1 MIKKNFKHI
10 FAIGTVCCG
19 IAAAA
24 PLFTACSDYLD
35 KEPDTELTTE
45 MVYEN
50 RDKVYQALA
59 FIYGTIIHKPDKWS
73 LTRDGYEVM
82 ADDIVPSERWQQWD
96 WNETI
101 SKITGKWTINSP
113 WAGDLWARMPQGIRH
128 GYIFT
133 NNIKAMPD
141 HDLPQSEVDNM
152 KNEVRFLTAYA
163 WWLMAENYGGI
174 PFTPG
179 YIAPSDAPIS
189 ELMVG
194 QSKFDDVVDYC
205 DREMLAAA
213 MALPSTYSDPSKYGR
228 INRIMALTVRARMLL
243 FAASPLVNGNPWYGE
258 GDANYRNSD
267 GELIF
272 NPVYDPNKWV
282 KAAEACKLCIDEAH
296 AAGYELY
303 KEMGPNGKIDPFM
316 STYNVHIKR
325 WSEGNHEITFPVT
338 TGNDYHGTFLRTTSV
353 REYDGGNGLGVYQG
367 LVDAFFTKNGLPIDD
382 PNSGYPSK
390 LLNTADN
397 NPGLPEGYTFATGDL
412 SNVIDNRSDITN
424 WSYGTGKP
432 GEITPKSTFS
442 MYCNREP
449 RFYNAVSF
457 HGSWLAVGNRKYNF
471 FYNGRD
477 NIQSSSPHDAPQNGY
492 LARKSLN
499 VLDNYKT
506 GEVTGRQGFTYRLA
520 FTYLDYAEA
529 LNEAQNNATSRQE
542 AIDYVN
548 LIRERAGV
556 RQYTFDAVAV
566 DDPDYIQIQN
576 TQDDV
581 RRVIRMERRVEL
593 CCENNRWYDIRR
605 WKIAEQIPEMCGDCY
620 GMNALDRTG
629 ANQNGFYKRSK
640 FFTRKWKRQ
649 YYWFPIYV
657 DEFEKNPNLKEAPF
671 WLSDEGDTEEAG
683 EE

>member
-1 MIKKNFKHI
+1 MKTRYNIKKTVKSSRLWLS
-10 FAIGTVCCG
+10 AIL
-19 IAAAA
+19 A
-24 PLFTACSDYLD
+24 PLLWGGVGVGFTSCSDYLD

-45 MVYEN
+45 MVFEN
-50 RDKVYQALA
+50 RDRVYQALA

-82 ADDIVPSERWQQWD
+82 ADDMVPSERWQQWD
-96 WNETI
+96 WNQTI

-113 WAGDLWARMPQGIRH
+113 WDGDLWARMPQGIRH
-128 GYIFT
+128 GYIFN

-179 YIAPSDAPIS
+179 YITPSDAPLS

-205 DREMLAAA
+205 DKEMYETA
-213 MALPSTYSDPSKYGR
+213 MALPAVYSDPSKYGR
-228 INRIMALTVRARMLL
+228 INRIMALTVRSRMLL

-258 GDANYRNSD
+258 ADANYRNSD

-272 NPVYDPNKWV
+272 NPVYDPQKWV

-303 KEMGPNGKIDPFM
+303 KEMGPSGNIDPFM

-338 TGNDYHGTFLRTTSV
+338 TGNDYQATFLRVVSV
-353 REYDGGNGLGVYQG
+353 KEYDGGNGLGVYQG

-382 PNSGYPSK
+382 PNSGYTEEGLS
-390 LLNTADN
+390 TAVESRAEQTTW
-397 NPGLPEGYTFATGDL
+397 P
-412 SNVIDNRSDITN
+412 
-424 WSYGTGKP
+424 YGTGVA
-432 GEITPKSTFS
+432 GEVTARGIYN

-457 HGSWLAVGNRKYNF
+457 NGAWLAVGSGRKYDFLWNH
-471 FYNGRD
+471 RD
-477 NIQSSSPHDAPQNGY
+477 NVQSSSPHDAPQNGY
-492 LARKSLN
+492 LARKSLC
-499 VLDNYKT
+499 VTDNYKT

-529 LNEAQNNATSRQE
+529 INEAYNNHASRLE
-542 AIDYVN
+542 SLKYLN

-556 RQYTFDAVAV
+556 RQYTFDAVAA
-566 DDPDYIQIQN
+566 DDPDYIQIQD
-576 TQDDV
+576 TQADV
-581 RRVIRMERRVEL
+581 RRVVRMERRVEL

-605 WKIAEQIPEMCGDCY
+605 WKIAEDIPEMCGDCY
-620 GMNALDRTG
+620 GMNALDRSGST
-629 ANQNGFYKRSK
+629 ATGFYQRTKFLKRV
-640 FFTRKWKRQ
+640 WKRQ
-649 YYWFPIYV
+649 YYWMPIYV

-671 WLSDEGDTEEAG
+671 WLNEEES
-683 EE
+683 EEN